1 MFSMKTPFIPIF
13 RRIFSRTARPS
24 ESGKGG
30 TPFLRFGHPFQNPAL
45 LEQALTHRS
54 YLHKQSHTLKS
65 NERLEFLGD
74 SVLGL
79 IVTDALYRKLPDES
93 EGSLTRMKSHIVSR
107 ERLTE
112 EARRLGLGEHL
123 ILGASED
130 QSGGRKRNSILSD
143 AYEAMLGAIF
153 LDGGLEAAKRF
164 VEKGLLKDIG
174 RSRDYRQQQNYKSWL
189 LEHVQAGGG
198 RSPLYRVAGEAGP
211 DHVKEF
217 TVEVVVRS
225 TVLGVGKGLSKKKAE
240 QAAAKKAL
248 EKLELL

>member
-1 MFSMKTPFIPIF
+1 MKPGLFSFF
-13 RRIFSRTARPS
+13 RRIFPRTTGLE
-24 ESGKGG
+24 ESGKEN
-30 TPFLRFGHPFQNPAL
+30 TVFSRFGHPFQDPAL

-79 IVTDALYRKLPDES
+79 IVTEALYRKLPDES

-107 ERLTE
+107 ERLAE
-112 EARRLGLGEHL
+112 EARRLGLGAHL
-123 ILGASED
+123 ILGTSED

-143 AYEAMLGAIF
+143 VYEAILGAIF
-153 LDGGLEAAKRF
+153 LDGGLDAAKRF
-164 VEKGLLKDIG
+164 VEKGLLKNIE

-189 LEHVQAGGG
+189 LEHVQVGGG
-198 RSPLYRVAGEAGP
+198 RSPLYRVVSETGP

-225 TVLGVGKGLSKKKAE
+225 SVLGVGKGLSKKRAE

-248 EKLELL
+248 EKFKLL